1 MTSNHDLNLD
11 LRSLGQNPSEDS
23 VSELLEEFDFNGDGA
38 IDFEE
43 FLLLMAEQMAKPG
56 KYPLTTHCVINRF

>member
-1 MTSNHDLNLD
+1 MC
-11 LRSLGQNPSEDS
+11 
-23 VSELLEEFDFNGDGA
+23 ELLEEFDFNGDGA

-56 KYPLTTHCVINRF
+56 KYLSNLLAIVYFKQY